1 MHLARV
7 RIRVRVRVMVR
18 VRVRAR
24 ARARV
29 RCEQCTAQAP
39 CGLER
44 VGVRLLAVM
53 RARSGPRS
61 SGTSV
66 YLVIPKSVHLVF
78 TVGVRLV
85 HTLPRRR
92 MASSW
97 TKMSTCATSSH
108 RLI

>member
-53 RARSGPRS
+53 RRELRSMHLAQELHRFLRAPGRS
-61 SGTSV
+61 QYHADV
-66 YLVIPKSVHLVF
+66 YLGAQYARVLLS
-78 TVGVRLV
+78 
-85 HTLPRRR
+85 
-92 MASSW
+92 
-97 TKMSTCATSSH
+97 
-108 RLI
+108 